1 MQQAEIDST
10 LIVAGGRGGSSLS
23 LMLRYEKQP
32 SSTETQCFL
41 LTSMMGVEQQAKI
54 ASTLKLP
61 ALWLLMVAARLQ
73 LELDAEI

>member
-41 LTSMMGVEQQAKI
+41 LTSMMGVEQAEI
-54 ASTLKLP
+54 AST
-61 ALWLLMVAARLQ
+61 MVVDGGREVAA
-73 LELDAEI
+73 